1 MLKSYK
7 TMITVT
13 FVVAIIVTFAA
24 LGIVLTQLVTSE
36 VRRDAAA
43 SSLTLARTLSTEIN
57 AFLDRPEMD
66 LREVVTLVEKG
77 FFPNASRLEEYLNI
91 LVQNHPQ
98 FDSIYIL
105 DKRGTIVS
113 AAPKSEQVKG
123 FSMRGQPSF
132 YKALV
137 TGKVFWASPFMDLE
151 RMQLVLPVSVPFHE
165 GTIVGNVNLSSV
177 RQIIQGIYKGRRGF
191 AFMTDE
197 TGVVI
202 AHPDERAVSQRVN
215 EKNLDIVRQGLEG
228 KSGTLI
234 YDDQGEK
241 YIGSVAPVGKTGWPV
256 IVTEPVA
263 EAFALSLRLRK
274 SLWVGC
280 GVALIVA
287 SCLALWNSGRMLR
300 PLLSLAAS
308 TRKVAGGDY
317 ASAPFTHYPYREL
330 NALAHDFSI
339 MTKAIRDREQAILH
353 NEEQLSITLDSI
365 VEGVIGTDVSGRIT
379 RANPSARELIG
390 PPADRPIGLQIS
402 ELFPLIDIRTGQV
415 LECPAHAAVREK
427 GVVQIV
433 QDAVFIALNGEKRFI
448 ESSAAPIRD
457 KTGEICGAVMVFG
470 DVTARKEAER
480 LSKENEA
487 RYRAIVEAFDGVIYI
502 CSQDYRVEFMNKRLI
517 ERTGHDGTGELCY
530 KVLHERDAI
539 CPWCVNER
547 VFKGET
553 VRWEVQS
560 PKDNRWYYVVNTP
573 IHHADGSI
581 SKQAMIMDVTERKRA
596 EQALHES
603 ERKFRAIFDQTFQ
616 FIGLMTVDGTL
627 IEANRT
633 ALEFSGVEESD
644 VIGKPFWETPWWI
657 HSQELQERLRAGIK
671 RASDGEFVRFE
682 ATHAAADGSL
692 HYVDFSLKPVT
703 DESGN
708 VVLLIPEGRDITER
722 RRAEE
727 EVRRLNAELEQRVV
741 ERTAQLE
748 TANRELESFSYSVSH
763 DLRAPLRGIDGWS
776 LALLEDC
783 WDRLDER
790 GREHLKRVRH
800 EAQRMGRLIDDLLE
814 LSRVTRADM
823 TRKRVDLSDLARS
836 IAERLRNTEPGRK
849 VEFVIHQGLMTYGDT
864 RLLEVMLANLLEN
877 AWKFTGKHASARIE
891 FGRTEIE
898 GKTVYFVGD
907 DGAGFDMAYAG
918 KLFGGFQRMHSPSE
932 FPGTGIGLASV
943 QRIIHRHGGRVWAEA
958 AVEKGATF
966 YFTL

>member
-1 MLKSYK
+1 MTNQSQNPAFARVLLRLELRRLLLAL
-7 TMITVT
+7 VLLGL
-13 FVVAIIVTFAA
+13 VVIVGGGYLGEQA
-24 LGIVLTQLVTSE
+24 LEREQHQRTYSIARMVDRHLEQAG
-36 VRRDAAA
+36 
-43 SSLTLARTLSTEIN
+43 RTLDAVALVAETSTPEN
-57 AFLDRPEMD
+57 LAAFMQSTWKAYGYFE
-66 LREVVTLVEKG
+66 T
-77 FFPNASRLEEYLNI
+77 
-91 LVQNHPQ
+91 
-98 FDSIYIL
+98 IYGL
-105 DKRGTIVS
+105 DKSDRIKQLAPPDPRYLGLDVS
-113 AAPKSEQVKG
+113 SIPYW
-123 FSMRGQPSF
+123 QPSE
-132 YKALV
+132 
-137 TGKVFWASPFMDLE
+137 GKNSLFVSRPFMSF
-151 RMQLVLPVSVPFHE
+151 RTGSPTAYLV
-165 GTIVGNVNLSSV
+165 
-177 RQIIQGIYKGRRGF
+177 
-191 AFMTDE
+191 
-197 TGVVI
+197 
-202 AHPDERAVSQRVN
+202 
-215 EKNLDIVRQGLEG
+215 
-228 KSGTLI
+228 
-234 YDDQGEK
+234 
-241 YIGSVAPVGKTGWPV
+241 
-256 IVTEPVA
+256 
-263 EAFALSLRLRK
+263 
-274 SLWVGC
+274 
-280 GVALIVA
+280 
-287 SCLALWNSGRMLR
+287 R
-300 PLLSLAAS
+300 PLS
-308 TRKVAGGDY
+308 RGG
-317 ASAPFTHYPYREL
+317 RVVGEL
-330 NALAHDFSI
+330 NL
-339 MTKAIRDREQAILH
+339 
-353 NEEQLSITLDSI
+353 
-365 VEGVIGTDVSGRIT
+365 GW
-379 RANPSARELIG
+379 
-390 PPADRPIGLQIS
+390 LQDEI
-402 ELFPLIDIRTGQV
+402 
-415 LECPAHAAVREK
+415 
-427 GVVQIV
+427 
-433 QDAVFIALNGEKRFI
+433 
-448 ESSAAPIRD
+448 
-457 KTGEICGAVMVFG
+457 TGEISGPGEYLILDQSGMLLAHPSPHLVKQQPNLSHLEIFRRGLERETTLLYDDGGTMVLGHAV
-470 DVTARKEAER
+470 RAER
-480 LSKENEA
+480 AGWVIVAQVPLLACLGPYAWPLGLMLLASMTIWLALAWNLRAHLRRHVVAPLVQLSEGTSALGSGDFGRGAAALASIPVAFAELDRLTADFQHMSKALQTRQAALQESEE
-487 RYRAIVEAFDGVIYI
+487 RHRAMVEAFDGLIYV
-502 CSQDYRVEFMNKRLI
+502 CSQDYQVEFMNKRLV
-517 ERTGHDGTGELCY
+517 ERTGYNGTGEPCY
-530 KVLHERDAI
+530 KVLHERDTV

-547 VFKGET
+547 VFQGET
-553 VRWEVQS
+553 VRWEVES

-603 ERKFRAIFDQTFQ
+603 ERRFRAIFDQTFQ

-657 HSQELQERLRAGIK
+657 HSHELQEKLRAGIK

-708 VVLLIPEGRDITER
+708 AVLLIPEGRDITER

-727 EVRRLNAELEQRVV
+727 EVRRLNAELEERVV

-800 EAQRMGRLIDDLLE
+800 EAQRMGMLIDDLLE

-823 TRKRVDLSDLARS
+823 TRERVDLSDLARS

-958 AVEKGATF
+958 EVEKGATF